1 MGWRA
6 WELAPDRVAGVTGG
20 NQSGHL
26 VEETIRSD
34 EVCPPVAAS
43 S

>member
-1 MGWRA
+1 MRWRA
-6 WELAPDRVAGVTGG
+6 WELAPDQAAGVTGG

-26 VEETIRSD
+26 AEKTIRSD
-34 EVCPPVAAS
+34 KVRPPIAAS